1 MMEEKHHHCDLC
13 GLTIRYGQ
21 HALASA
27 GHNYRFCCIG
37 CKQVFSMLMTASGA
51 GDPSLFRESDLF
63 KQCQALGIVPT
74 SENDIKPDEPP
85 TDKSMAKTAAGD
97 DHDDSLVTGLNP
109 NSNHLTLQLKIDGMW
124 CPACAWLIDAS
135 LKKRPGI
142 LKVDCNFSTD
152 RLRCSYDP
160 VLTSPDQIIAHIQS
174 LGYHS
179 LIPGQGSR
187 VREQRRET
195 IRFAVSTFLT
205 MNVMMISFALY
216 SGFFSSLSP
225 DAVSK
230 LSWPIFV
237 MATVVMVYGGRF
249 IFLKAMAG
257 FSNAAFS
264 METLIAIGASS
275 AYLFSVFN
283 LLQGHIHLYF
293 DTASM
298 LITLVLL
305 GKLLERN
312 AKEKVL
318 EDLDAF
324 FALRPKKVKIADR
337 KYPEGRYVS
346 AEYLRKDD
354 IFLLDDGEI
363 SPADGMVIQGD
374 GQTDE
379 SSLTGEARPVP
390 IHIGNL
396 IRSGTK
402 VIHGQFKIK
411 AVAVGEDSTLGQMM
425 LIIEK
430 ALSQKT
436 AFEGQTDRLLNGFVP
451 LIVLLAVCTAG
462 YGILNGLA
470 PGEALIR
477 AVTVLVI
484 SCPCALGLAIPL
496 ARVAGISLCGKLG
509 ILVRDYT
516 AFEQV
521 RQIDTVVFDKTGT
534 LTEGRW
540 RLLDIIPT
548 ADLPPDQIIALAL
561 ALETDSDHHVATEL
575 RRYAKKHSIL
585 PAEVMDIHAHENG
598 ISGRFDAMTV
608 KIGSER
614 FIKRQNPS
622 TNLPPS
628 KTRLPANAIPS
639 IVYMS
644 LNGRICARLLFGDKI
659 RTGARE
665 TVEKLKEMG
674 YSLAVVSGDANR
686 ATRQLAESLGI
697 ETAEGNLLPEGKA
710 AYLEEQR
717 KLGRK
722 VAMVGDGVNDAPAMA
737 TADLAIAIHS
747 GSHLGRELADITLMR
762 GEPLQILDVLRLAD
776 KTNRKVL
783 QNLWFSFLYNFI
795 SIPLAMSG
803 LLHPLVAVCAML
815 LSSLTVTTNTLLLI
829 RSASNEVQASEFLP
843 LDRDSLD
850 HHRN

>member
-1 MMEEKHHHCDLC
+1 MMEGQHHQCDLC

-21 HALASA
+21 HALDYS
-27 GHNYRFCCIG
+27 GHKYRFCCIG

-74 SENDIKPDEPP
+74 SENDIIPDEPLTNRSIAE
-85 TDKSMAKTAAGD
+85 TDAGD
-97 DHDDSLVTGLNP
+97 DRDDSHATGLNP
-109 NSNHLTLQLKIDGMW
+109 NHLTLHLKIDGMW
-124 CPACAWLIDAS
+124 CPACAWLIDTS

-142 LKVDCNFSTD
+142 LQVGCNFSTD

-160 VLTSPDQIIAHIQS
+160 VLTSPDQIIAHIKS

-179 LIPGQGSR
+179 FIPGHGSR
-187 VREQRRET
+187 VHEHRSET

-237 MATVVMVYGGRF
+237 MSTVVMIYGGRY
-249 IFLKAMAG
+249 IFLKALAG

-283 LLQGHIHLYF
+283 LIQGHIHLYF

-324 FALRPKKVKIADR
+324 FALRPKKVKIVNR
-337 KYPEGRYVS
+337 ENPEGQYVS

-354 IFLLDDGEI
+354 MFLLDDGEI
-363 SPADGMVIQGD
+363 SPADGMVMQGD
-374 GQTDE
+374 GQADE

-390 IHIGNL
+390 LRVGNL

-402 VIHGQFKIK
+402 VIHGHFKVK

-425 LIIEK
+425 HIIEK
-430 ALSQKT
+430 ALGQKT

-451 LIVLLAVCTAG
+451 FIVLLAVCTAG
-462 YGILNGLA
+462 YGILSGMV

-496 ARVAGISLCGKLG
+496 ARVAGISLCGQQG
-509 ILVRDYT
+509 ILVRDYA

-540 RLLDIIPT
+540 RLLDILPTTDIP
-548 ADLPPDQIIALAL
+548 PEKIIALAL
-561 ALETDSDHHVATEL
+561 ALETDSDHHVAAEL
-575 RRYAKKHSIL
+575 RRYARKHSIL
-585 PAEVMDIHAHENG
+585 PAKVLDIETHENG
-598 ISGRFDAMTV
+598 ISGRFDGMTV

-614 FIKRQNPS
+614 FINLQIPS
-622 TNLPPS
+622 ANLMPS
-628 KTRLPANAIPS
+628 MARLPTNAIPS
-639 IVYMS
+639 LVYMS
-644 LNGRICARLLFGDKI
+644 LNGQICARLLFGDKV

-674 YSLAVVSGDANR
+674 YSLAVVSGDASR
-686 ATRQLAESLGI
+686 ATHQLSKSLGI
-697 ETAEGNLLPEGKA
+697 VTAEGNLLPEGKA

-717 KLGRK
+717 RLGHK

-815 LSSLTVTTNTLLLI
+815 LSSLTVITNTLLLI
-829 RSASNEVQASEFLP
+829 RSAATEAPASEFLP
-843 LDRDSLD
+843 LERDSLD
-850 HHRN
+850 HPRN